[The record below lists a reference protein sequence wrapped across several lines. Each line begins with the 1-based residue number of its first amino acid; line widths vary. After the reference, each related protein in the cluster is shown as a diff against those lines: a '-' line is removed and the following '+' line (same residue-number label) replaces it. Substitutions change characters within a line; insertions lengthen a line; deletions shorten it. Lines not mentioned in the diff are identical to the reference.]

1 MDNLWKAIMDN
12 YIHRQATK
20 LAIESL
26 PQREQKFLKKIKKD
40 MIYLY
45 SLYPDIYK
53 WKIEKAVHDNAVRY
67 SHLPIKETSKYS
79 ILPGGKEPD
88 FYSHKGLKEVL
99 HFYIKRMY
107 DCLKKGNMT
116 MFAKYAGSYSHYLA
130 DVISPAHIKNTAK
143 YMPQL
148 LPPPEDPEYVYISDH
163 WIIEMIPFKLETFRK
178 YRPKFFATT
187 IDGVIFFLK
196 EEWLRCINFA
206 VSQHIPLMQALYR
219 KDTGEVDRI
228 KRNSVKSGIKVLADT
243 LHTLLCLTNKYPGK
257 IEIRKTY
264 LTDILPVRNPRYDP
278 MYRGLLIRNNSISG
292 VNKLGWKKAPLKLI
306 VNKRGKNSLQK
317 FKKGIGM
324 GIPTEAVYF
333 IDGVFKKFEAMIG
346 FHPELSKKGIGRFR
360 IFGDG
365 RKIFDSAIMRE
376 GEVAKEIDVDI
387 TGVKK
392 FEIRAEEVEVRYGMS
407 GWHTEDHLV
416 LAEPVLFQ

>member
-1 MDNLWKAIMDN
+1 MDNL
-12 YIHRQATK
+12 IHQQATK

-26 PQREQKFLKKIKKD
+26 PQLEQKFLKKFKKD

-53 WKIEKAVHDNAVRY
+53 WKITKAVHDNAVKY
-67 SHLPIKETSKYS
+67 GHIPTKETSKYS
-79 ILPGGKEPD
+79 ILPGGKNPD

-99 HFYIKRMY
+99 CVYIKKML
-107 DCLKKGNMT
+107 DCLKEGKMT
-116 MFAKYAGSYSHYLA
+116 MFAKYAGSYSHYLI
-130 DVISPAHIKNTAK
+130 DVISPAHINGAAK
-143 YMPQL
+143 YMPDL

-178 YRPKFFATT
+178 YRPKFLAAT
-187 IDGVIFFLK
+187 IDGIIFFLR

-206 VSQHIPLMQALYR
+206 ISQHIPLMQALYR
-219 KDTGEVDRI
+219 KDTGEVDKI
-228 KRNSVKSGIKVLADT
+228 KQNSVKNGIKVLADT
-243 LHTLLCLTNKYPGK
+243 LHTLLCLANGYPGK

-278 MYRGLLIRNNSISG
+278 MYRGLLIRNSSICG
-292 VNKLGWKKAPLKLI
+292 VNKLGWKKTPLKLI
-306 VNKRGKNSLQK
+306 VNKKGKNNIHE
-317 FKKGIGM
+317 FKKGMGM

-346 FHPELSKKGIGRFR
+346 FHPELGKKGIGRFK

-365 RKIFDSAIMRE
+365 RKIFDSGIMR
-376 GEVAKEIDVDI
+376 GEESAKEINIDI

-392 FEIRAEEVEVRYGMS
+392 FEIRAKEVEVRYGMS

-416 LAEPVLFQ
+416 LVEPILVLE